1 LRIVDVCAFYTPHG
15 GGVRTYVER
24 KLRAAPALGHEM
36 IILAP
41 GESDSVT
48 EIGRGGRLV
57 TIAAPTFPLDRKY
70 RWFDD
75 ERRLHAALDAL
86 QPDLVEASSPWS
98 SAAMVG
104 RWQGSAPRALVMH
117 ADPLAAYAYR
127 WFGRVASIATIDRGF
142 DRFWRHLRNLDQQFD
157 LVVSASGGLSDR
169 LTAGGLSK
177 VITEPMGVEPGIFAP
192 THRSA
197 ALRREM
203 LARCG
208 LGEDATLLL
217 GVGRFAPEKRWPMV
231 VRAAAAASETHPV
244 GLMLIGNGSDR
255 ARARLDKIAAG
266 PNALSRH
273 VAIGGP
279 LSDRGE
285 LAAVL
290 ASGDALVHG
299 CEAETFCMVASE
311 ARASGLPL
319 IVPDRGGAH
328 DQQLP
333 GAGLSYKS
341 GDERALANAIRI
353 FADRGVELQRRR
365 AIAAAEVRTMD
376 QHFAALFARYATLV
390 PADRLRIAA

>member
-1 LRIVDVCAFYTPHG
+1 MRIVDVCAFYTPHG
-15 GGVRTYVER
+15 GGVKTYVER
-24 KLRAAPALGHEM
+24 KLRAAPALGHEV

-41 GESDSVT
+41 GETDSVT

-57 TIAAPTFPLDRKY
+57 TIAAPAFPLDRKY

-75 ERRLHAALDAL
+75 EQRLHAALDRL

-98 SAAMVG
+98 SASMVG

-117 ADPLAAYAYR
+117 CDPLAAYAYR

-142 DRFWRHLRNLDQQFD
+142 DRFWRHLRKLDSQFD

-169 LTAGGLSK
+169 LTAGGLTK
-177 VITEPMGVEPGIFAP
+177 VTTLPMGVEPGVFSP

-197 ALRREM
+197 TLRREM
-203 LARCG
+203 LAQCG

-217 GVGRFAPEKRWPMV
+217 GVGRFAAEKRWPMV
-231 VRAAAAASETHPV
+231 LRAAAAANATGYGRPV

-255 ARARLDKIAAG
+255 ARARLEKIAAG
-266 PNALSRH
+266 PGH
-273 VAIGGP
+273 IAIGAP
-279 LSDRGE
+279 VTDRAR

-333 GAGLSYKS
+333 GAGLSYAS
-341 GDERALANAIRI
+341 GNQRALTHAIDQ
-353 FADRGVELQRRR
+353 FVDRGVALQRQR
-365 AIAAAEVRTMD
+365 AIAAAGVRTMD
-376 QHFAALFARYATLV
+376 QHFAALFAQYAALV
-390 PADRLRIAA
+390 PASERIAIAA

>member
-1 LRIVDVCAFYTPHG
+1 MRIVDVCAFYTPHG

-41 GESDSVT
+41 GETDSVT

-142 DRFWRHLRNLDQQFD
+142 DRFWRHLRSLDQQFD

-169 LTAGGLSK
+169 LLAGGVSK

-192 THRSA
+192 AHRSA
-197 ALRREM
+197 DLRRDM

-217 GVGRFAPEKRWPMV
+217 GVGRFAAEKRWPMV
-231 VRAAAAASETHPV
+231 VRAAAAAGRDRPI

-255 ARARLDKIAAG
+255 ARARLEKIAAG
-266 PNALSRH
+266 PGH

-290 ASGDALVHG
+290 AS
-299 CEAETFCMVASE
+299 
-311 ARASGLPL
+311 
-319 IVPDRGGAH
+319 
-328 DQQLP
+328 
-333 GAGLSYKS
+333 
-341 GDERALANAIRI
+341 
-353 FADRGVELQRRR
+353 
-365 AIAAAEVRTMD
+365 
-376 QHFAALFARYATLV
+376 
-390 PADRLRIAA
+390 

>member
-1 LRIVDVCAFYTPHG
+1 M
-15 GGVRTYVER
+15 RTYVER

-36 IILAP
+36 IVLAP

-48 EIGRGGRLV
+48 DMGRGARLV
-57 TIAAPTFPLDRKY
+57 TIAAPKFPLDRNY

-75 ERRLHAALDAL
+75 ERRLHAALDQL

-104 RWQGSAPRALVMH
+104 RWQGTAPRALVMH
-117 ADPLAAYAYR
+117 CDPLAAYAYR
-127 WFGRVASIATIDRGF
+127 WFGRVASVATIDKGF
-142 DRFWRHLRNLDQQFD
+142 DRFWRHLRALDQQFD
-157 LVVSASGGLSDR
+157 VVVSASGGLSDR
-169 LTAGGLSK
+169 LTAGGLGK
-177 VITEPMGVEPGIFAP
+177 VATIPMGVEPGIFSPA
-192 THRSA
+192 HRSVD
-197 ALRREM
+197 LRREM

-217 GVGRFAPEKRWPMV
+217 GVGRFAAEKRWPMV
-231 VRAAAAASETHPV
+231 VRAAAAAGQGRDV

-266 PNALSRH
+266 PGH

-279 LSDRGE
+279 LGDRAE

-328 DQQLP
+328 DQRLQ
-333 GAGLSYKS
+333 GAGLAYKS
-341 GDERALANAIRI
+341 ADERALTSAIRI
-353 FADRGVELQRRR
+353 FADRGVALQRQR
-365 AIAAAEVRTMD
+365 AIAAADVRTMD
-376 QHFAALFARYATLV
+376 QHFAALFARYEALV
-390 PADRLRIAA
+390 PADGVALAA

>member
-75 ERRLHAALDAL
+75 ERRLHAALDRL

-117 ADPLAAYAYR
+117 CDPLAAYAYR

-142 DRFWRHLRNLDQQFD
+142 DRFWRHLRQLDQQFD

-169 LTAGGLSK
+169 LTAGGLAK
-177 VITEPMGVEPGIFAP
+177 VITEPMGVEPGIFSPAR
-192 THRSA
+192 RSA
-197 ALRREM
+197 ALRRDM

-217 GVGRFAPEKRWPMV
+217 GVGRFAAEKRWPMV
-231 VRAAAAASETHPV
+231 VRAAAAAGESRPV

-266 PNALSRH
+266 AGH

-328 DQQLP
+328 DQRLP
-333 GAGLSYKS
+333 GAGLSYRS
-341 GDERALANAIRI
+341 GDERALTNAIRI

-376 QHFAALFARYATLV
+376 QHFAALFARYGALV

>member
-1 LRIVDVCAFYTPHG
+1 LRIVDVCAFYAPRG
-15 GGVRTYVER
+15 GGVKTYVER

-41 GESDSVT
+41 GETDSVT
-48 EIGRGGRLV
+48 EVGHGGRLV
-57 TIAAPTFPLDRKY
+57 TIAAPKFPLDRNY

-75 ERRLHAALDAL
+75 ERRLHAALDEL

-117 ADPLAAYAYR
+117 CDPLAAYAYR
-127 WFGRVASIATIDRGF
+127 WFGRVASFATIDKGF
-142 DRFWRHLRNLDQQFD
+142 DRFWRHLRALDQSFD
-157 LVVSASGGLSDR
+157 VVVSASGGLSDR
-169 LTAGGLSK
+169 LAAGGLNK
-177 VITEPMGVEPGIFAP
+177 VVTIPMGVEPGVFSP
-192 THRSA
+192 TLRSA
-197 ALRREM
+197 ELRREM
-203 LARCG
+203 LERCG

-217 GVGRFAPEKRWPMV
+217 GVGRFAAEKRWPMV
-231 VRAAAAASETHPV
+231 VRAAAAAGQGRNI

-255 ARARLDKIAAG
+255 ARARLEKIAAG
-266 PNALSRH
+266 PGH

-279 LSDRGE
+279 LTDRAE

-319 IVPDRGGAH
+319 IVPNRGGAH
-328 DQQLP
+328 DQRLQ
-333 GAGLSYKS
+333 GAGLAYKS
-341 GDERALANAIRI
+341 ADERALTNAINI
-353 FADRGVELQRRR
+353 FADRGVELQRHR
-365 AIAAAEVRTMD
+365 AIAAADVRTMD
-376 QHFAALFARYATLV
+376 QHFAALFARYEALV
-390 PADRLRIAA
+390 PGVQGLPIAA

>member
-1 LRIVDVCAFYTPHG
+1 MRIVDVCAFYAPRG
-15 GGVRTYVER
+15 GGVKTYVER

-57 TIAAPTFPLDRKY
+57 TIAAPKFPLDRNY

-75 ERRLHAALDAL
+75 ERALHAKLDEL

-98 SAAMVG
+98 SASMVG

-117 ADPLAAYAYR
+117 CDPLAAYAYR
-127 WFGRVASIATIDRGF
+127 WFGRVASVATIDRGF
-142 DRFWRHLRNLDQQFD
+142 DRFWRHLRTLDQQFD
-157 LVVSASGGLSDR
+157 VVVSASGGLSDR
-169 LTAGGLSK
+169 LTAGGLNK
-177 VITEPMGVEPGIFAP
+177 VATIPMGVEPGVFSP
-192 THRSA
+192 GRRSA

-217 GVGRFAPEKRWPMV
+217 GVGRFAAEKRWPMV
-231 VRAAAAASETHPV
+231 ARAAAEAGRDRNI

-255 ARARLDKIAAG
+255 TRAKLEKLAAG
-266 PNALSRH
+266 PGH

-279 LSDRGE
+279 LTDRAE

-328 DQQLP
+328 DQRLQ
-333 GAGLSYKS
+333 GSGLAYKS
-341 GDERALANAIRI
+341 ADQRALTSAINI
-353 FADRGVELQRRR
+353 FADRGVELQRHR
-365 AIAAAEVRTMD
+365 AIAAADVRTMD
-376 QHFAALFARYATLV
+376 QHFAALFARYETLV
-390 PADRLRIAA
+390 PADGLLAAA

>member
-15 GGVRTYVER
+15 GGVKTYVER
-24 KLRAAPALGHEM
+24 KLRAAPALGHEV

-41 GESDSVT
+41 GETDSVT

-57 TIAAPTFPLDRKY
+57 TIAAPTLALDRKY
-70 RWFDD
+70 RWFDN
-75 ERRLHAALDAL
+75 EQRLHAALDQL

-98 SAAMVG
+98 SASMVG

-142 DRFWRHLRNLDQQFD
+142 GRFWRHLRSLDSLFD

-169 LTAGGLSK
+169 LTAGGLTK
-177 VITEPMGVEPGIFAP
+177 VTTQPMGVEPGVFSP
-192 THRSA
+192 THRST

-203 LARCG
+203 LAQCG

-217 GVGRFAPEKRWPMV
+217 GVGRFAAEKRWPMV
-231 VRAAAAASETHPV
+231 LRAAAAASATGYGRPV
-244 GLMLIGNGSDR
+244 GLMLIGNGNDR
-255 ARARLDKIAAG
+255 ARAQLEKIAAG
-266 PNALSRH
+266 PGH
-273 VAIGGP
+273 IAIGAP
-279 LSDRGE
+279 VTDRAR
-285 LAAVL
+285 LAAML

-333 GAGLSYKS
+333 GAGLSYAS
-341 GDERALANAIRI
+341 GNQQALTRAIDQ
-353 FADRGVELQRRR
+353 FVDRGVALQRQR
-365 AIAAAEVRTMD
+365 AIAAAGVRTMD
-376 QHFAALFARYATLV
+376 QHFAALFAQYAALAPSV
-390 PADRLRIAA
+390 DRIAIAA

>member
-1 LRIVDVCAFYTPHG
+1 MRIVDVCAFYTPHG

-41 GESDSVT
+41 GETDSVT

-104 RWQGSAPRALVMH
+104 RWQGWAPRALVMH

-142 DRFWRHLRNLDQQFD
+142 DRFWRHLRSLDQQFD

-169 LTAGGLSK
+169 LLAGGVSK
-177 VITEPMGVEPGIFAP
+177 VITEPMGVEPGIFSPA
-192 THRSA
+192 HRSA
-197 ALRREM
+197 ELRREM

-217 GVGRFAPEKRWPMV
+217 GVGRFAAEKRWQMV
-231 VRAAAAASETHPV
+231 VRAAAAAGRDRPI

-255 ARARLDKIAAG
+255 ARARLEKIAAG
-266 PNALSRH
+266 SGH

-328 DQQLP
+328 DQRLA
-333 GAGLSYKS
+333 GAGLSYAS
-341 GDERALANAIRI
+341 GDERALTNAVRI
-353 FADRGVELQRRR
+353 FADRGVALQRQR
-365 AIAAAEVRTMD
+365 AIAAAGVRTMD
-376 QHFAALFARYATLV
+376 QHFAALFARYAALV